1 MAEILS
7 AALNNPVVR
16 LISNPGT
23 IIAPGENTVRFHPR
37 QSNRRIRRIL
47 PESHQMQCDDQ
58 QSTTDSRKLDRTHRK
73 VLT

>member
-23 IIAPGENTVRFHPR
+23 ISGPGENAVWFHRR

-58 QSTTDSRKLDRTHRK
+58 
-73 VLT
+73 